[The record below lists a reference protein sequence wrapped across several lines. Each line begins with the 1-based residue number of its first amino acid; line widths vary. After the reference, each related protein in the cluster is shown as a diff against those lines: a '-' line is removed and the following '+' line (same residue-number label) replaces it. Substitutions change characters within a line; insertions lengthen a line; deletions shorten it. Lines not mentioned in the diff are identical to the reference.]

1 MADGNYILTLNDIG
15 AGLVDLTSD
24 TLKAVLCTAAYV
36 ANLATDHYLSDI
48 DPAARISTVTLTGQ
62 TWSGA
67 VLDADDPTF
76 TAPPA
81 GSTITQVIL
90 YQDQSPESGSRLLR
104 RISAD
109 TMSGFPFD
117 TNDLDVLLAWPN
129 DAAKIFDFVNP

>member
-1 MADGNYILTLNDIG
+1 MADGNYVPTLNDIG

-24 TLKAVLCTAAYV
+24 TLKAVLCTSAYV
-36 ANLATDHYLSDI
+36 PDYATDHYLADI

-62 TWSGA
+62 DWTGA
-67 VLDADDPTF
+67 VLDADDVTF
-76 TAPPA
+76 TAPPS
-81 GSTITQVIL
+81 GHTITQVIV
-90 YQDQSPESGSRLLR
+90 YQDQSPESGARLLR

-117 TNDLDVLLAWPN
+117 TNDADVLLAWPN